1 MFKEEELCDIGKSTV
16 TSNIAAALADMGLK
30 VMQIGCDPKLDSTH
44 NVCGKQAPTVLNALL
59 ALSVA

>member
-30 VMQIGCDPKLDSTH
+30 VMQSGCDPILDSAH
-44 NVCGKQAPTVLNALL
+44 NVGGTQAARSINALL